1 MSTLLLS
8 ILLIVLVGLGL
19 LMGPKAI
26 EHFENPS
33 TPDLQIE
40 ELITV
45 SPAMA
50 NLMANPMANPMGQGP
65 VPQVDTLGR
74 DKEIQDATE
83 EAADE
88 CVRKCHKKENNCPKC
103 KKCPDMSKYI
113 SRQELEEK
121 YIARDSIPCWNCTL

>member
-8 ILLIVLVGLGL
+8 ILLFVLVGLGL
-19 LMGPKAI
+19 LMAPKAI
-26 EHFENPS
+26 EHFENAQ
-33 TPDLQIE
+33 PDLQIE
-40 ELITV
+40 EIIRV
-45 SPAMA
+45 SPALA
-50 NLMANPMANPMGQGP
+50 NLMATPIQGP

-83 EAADE
+83 EAATADE
-88 CVRKCHKKENNCPKC
+88 CVRKCHTDSKCPKC
-103 KKCPDMSKYI
+103 KTCPDMSKYI